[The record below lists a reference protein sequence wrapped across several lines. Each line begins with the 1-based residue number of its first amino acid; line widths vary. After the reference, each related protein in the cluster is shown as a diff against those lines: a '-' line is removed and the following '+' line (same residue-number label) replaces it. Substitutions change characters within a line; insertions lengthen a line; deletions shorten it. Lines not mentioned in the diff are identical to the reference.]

1 MASGAVTHAKS
12 SFAVY
17 HGQGMVCLTL
27 AHLSDEPHVH
37 GHWLLMA
44 RTWFKLA
51 EDADDMPS
59 QVQTFYRLKDKL
71 RE

>member
-1 MASGAVTHAKS
+1 MTDAKS

-51 EDADDMPS
+51 EDADGMPS
-59 QVQTFYRLKDKL
+59 QRANVLPLK
-71 RE
+71 R